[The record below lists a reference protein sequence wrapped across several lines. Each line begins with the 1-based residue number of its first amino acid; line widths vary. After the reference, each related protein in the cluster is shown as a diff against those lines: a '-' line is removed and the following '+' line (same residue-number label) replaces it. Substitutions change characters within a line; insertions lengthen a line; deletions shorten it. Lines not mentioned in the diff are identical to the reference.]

1 MRDAMER
8 GPLGFPV
15 VDVEVVLTDG
25 SYHSVDSSELAFR
38 TAGRIAMTDA
48 LKACDAYLL
57 EPIDKVTIH
66 APSSATSRIT
76 SAISS
81 RRGQILGY
89 DTRGGWPGWDQIEVY
104 FPEADRHDLIVELRS
119 ATQGLGAYEA
129 AFSHMAEVPAASP
142 TRSPRRRAPPPK
154 AQWNRRKWPSNIFK
168 SCLRFAAE
176 VGEPDSVCRIG

>member
-1 MRDAMER
+1 MER

-15 VDVEVVLTDG
+15 IDVQVVLTDG

-48 LKACDAYLL
+48 MKACEPYLL
-57 EPIDKVTIH
+57 EPVDKVVIH

-89 DTRGGWPGWDQIEVY
+89 DTRDGWPGWDRIEAY
-104 FPEADRHDLIVELRS
+104 LPEAERHDLIVELRS
-119 ATQGLGAYEA
+119 ATQGLGTYEA
-129 AFSHMAEVPAASP
+129 SFDHMAEVTGRLADEIAHRARSAA
-142 TRSPRRRAPPPK
+142 
-154 AQWNRRKWPSNIFK
+154 
-168 SCLRFAAE
+168 
-176 VGEPDSVCRIG
+176 